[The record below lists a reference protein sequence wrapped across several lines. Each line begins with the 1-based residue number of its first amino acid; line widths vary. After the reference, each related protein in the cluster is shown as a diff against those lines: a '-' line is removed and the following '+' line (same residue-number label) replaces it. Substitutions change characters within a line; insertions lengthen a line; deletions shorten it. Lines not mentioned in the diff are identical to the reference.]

1 MCEQARKGT
10 GRQEGQS
17 FNNEEVVDSSLTSA
31 QIDVLLNASGA
42 KIKHLKNLQLEA
54 APGGVAA
61 RGIWSSIHDKSA
73 AHGGYKI

>member
-10 GRQEGQS
+10 SRQEGQL
-17 FNNEEVVDSSLTSA
+17 FDNEVVDSSLTLD